1 MTRNRSVLLD
11 TTMSNPTASSKSSVS
26 WRRNLAVIWF
36 TELVA
41 IAGFT
46 VVIPLLPL
54 YLSELGV
61 VGESATRIWAG
72 LIFFGHAVMMGIFG
86 PIWGALG
93 DRYGRKIMV
102 ERAMFAGAVLISL
115 MGLARNAP
123 QLALLR
129 MVQGGVTGTITAANA
144 LVATTTPR
152 KRAGFALGLL
162 QMAVYVGASVGPLLG
177 GLVADSLGYRAAF
190 WTTGA
195 LLFLS
200 GLGVL
205 TLVEDPFRRGVPLD
219 RERTSIRTRNL
230 TLRQRVWGRL
240 SPILGLPSLL
250 AVLGVNLLMRL
261 GARLMVPVLPLF
273 VQEIV
278 PPGARV
284 ATINGLISG
293 ASALAGAV
301 GALGLGGL
309 GDRLGSRAIL
319 VASALVSVA
328 CYVPQ
333 YFVTETTSLLLLQAG
348 TGLAMG
354 GLLASLSAF
363 LARVSPEGQE
373 GIVYGVEASVTATA
387 NAIGPMTGSLL
398 AAWLG
403 LRAPFLVAAGI
414 FGLAGVA
421 AMRLL
426 PGRSGSRGHEQP
438 ALL

>member
-1 MTRNRSVLLD
+1 
-11 TTMSNPTASSKSSVS
+11 MSNPTAPSKPSVS

-36 TELVA
+36 AELIA

-46 VVIPLLPL
+46 VVMPLLPL

-61 VGESATRIWAG
+61 AGERATRIWAG
-72 LIFFGHAVMMGIFG
+72 LMFFGHSVMMGILG

-93 DRYGRKIMV
+93 DRYGRKLMV
-102 ERAMFAGAVLISL
+102 ERAMFAGAVLIGL
-115 MGLARNAP
+115 MGLATNAP

-129 MVQGGVTGTITAANA
+129 MAQGGLTGTITAANA

-162 QMAVYVGASVGPLLG
+162 QVAIYMGASVGPLLG

-195 LLFLS
+195 LLFVA

-205 TLVEDPFRRGVPLD
+205 ALVEDPFRRGVPSG
-219 RERTSIRTRNL
+219 RERTSARAHEL
-230 TLRQRVWGRL
+230 TLRQRVWGHL
-240 SPILGLPSLL
+240 SPILSLPSLL

-284 ATINGLISG
+284 ASINGLISG
-293 ASALAGAV
+293 AGALAGAV
-301 GALGLGGL
+301 GALGLGWL

-319 VASALVSVA
+319 VTSALVSIA

-354 GLLASLSAF
+354 GLLTSLSAF

-373 GIVYGVEASVTATA
+373 GIVYGVETSVTATA
-387 NAIGPMTGSLL
+387 NAIGPMMGSLL

-403 LRAPFLVAAGI
+403 LRVPFLVAAGI
-414 FGLAGVA
+414 FGLAGLA

-426 PGRSGSRGHEQP
+426 PGRNVDRGHGQP
-438 ALL
+438 PLP